1 MFAYDG
7 SAKDQMELIKNVY
20 KGYRASAEV
29 RSEPEKIFEKY
40 CESNNHIEWFY
51 KNGDKGNEYFSIVYE
66 DNAGKQKSFYP
77 DYIVHDTEGNTW
89 IIETKGG
96 IVRQDKQS
104 SELCICTEEYSN
116 DIKDDNWKLL
126 KEIL

>member
-1 MFAYDG
+1 MYIKGIGLQRKF
-7 SAKDQMELIKNVY
+7 DQNLK
-20 KGYRASAEV
+20 K
-29 RSEPEKIFEKY
+29 KFEKY

>member
-1 MFAYDG
+1 M
-7 SAKDQMELIKNVY
+7 
-20 KGYRASAEV
+20 
-29 RSEPEKIFEKY
+29 
-40 CESNNHIEWFY
+40 
-51 KNGDKGNEYFSIVYE
+51 YE

-89 IIETKGG
+89 IIETKGGFSKSGQSEDIDKFTSKKFEVLKKYLEKYNLLGG